1 MDKEVTV
8 SILSSYKL
16 SKQKAIV
23 TGASRGLGQAIA
35 MALAEA
41 GADVVITF
49 NVNADMAE
57 KTAMEVEKFGRKAI
71 VVKVDVSKSNEVNQL
86 IEKTVRAFGRIDIL
100 VNNAGINKRV
110 PAEQMSENDWRKVIN
125 VDLTGVFLCS
135 QAAGR
140 EMIKQKSGKIINIA
154 SISGMIANNR
164 ITQTA
169 YCAAKAGVIL
179 FTKALAMEWAKYNIR
194 VNSISPGW
202 MRTSLVESEFIAN
215 KEKYQEIIENIPMK
229 RFGKPKELG
238 PAVVYLA
245 SEASSFVTGEN
256 LVIDGG
262 HTAR

>member
-1 MDKEVTV
+1 M
-8 SILSSYKL
+8 SILSLYKL
-16 SKQKAIV
+16 SNQKAVV
-23 TGASRGLGQAIA
+23 TGASRGLGQGMAI
-35 MALAEA
+35 ALAEA
-41 GADVVITF
+41 GADVVVTF
-49 NVNADMAE
+49 NVNADMAQ
-57 KTAMEVEKFGRKAI
+57 KTAAEIKKLGRKSL
-71 VVKVDVSKSNEVNQL
+71 VVKADVSKYNEVNQL

-110 PAEQMSENDWRKVIN
+110 SAEQMSEKDWRRIID

-202 MRTSLVESEFIAN
+202 MQTSLVESEFITN
-215 KEKYQEIIENIPMK
+215 KKKYQEIIENTPMG
-229 RFGKPKELG
+229 RFGEPKELG

-245 SEASSFVTGEN
+245 SEASSYATGEN

-262 HTAR
+262 YTTL